1 MSLPCNVL
9 VSTRLYMQ
17 SRPEGSSSSY
27 LYAGCQ
33 RHPEERTA
41 GKIVK
46 PAVCNP
52 SLLAAVELED
62 ILPSKSAKGGL
73 VYGAAAQQFLED
85 KLDQVWRE
93 LADVI

>member
-1 MSLPCNVL
+1 M
-9 VSTRLYMQ
+9 
-17 SRPEGSSSSY
+17 
-27 LYAGCQ
+27 
-33 RHPEERTA
+33 TA

-52 SLLAAVELED
+52 SLLAAVELEN
-62 ILPSKSAKGGL
+62 ILLPEHAKGGL
-73 VYGAAAQQFLED
+73 VYGAAAQQLVED